1 MPRQVPL
8 GSGCQRV
15 QESIGKF
22 NALLVGVFEYFLDQI
37 LVLDFVFG
45 SVDDAI
51 NANLRR
57 LHNKGRLLA
66 LHHDKIPTA

>member
-22 NALLVGVFEYFLDQI
+22 NALLVGVFEYFLYQI

-45 SVDDAI
+45 SVAVESPGFMRSKLFRFDASE
-51 NANLRR
+51 ARMCVKL
-57 LHNKGRLLA
+57 
-66 LHHDKIPTA
+66 